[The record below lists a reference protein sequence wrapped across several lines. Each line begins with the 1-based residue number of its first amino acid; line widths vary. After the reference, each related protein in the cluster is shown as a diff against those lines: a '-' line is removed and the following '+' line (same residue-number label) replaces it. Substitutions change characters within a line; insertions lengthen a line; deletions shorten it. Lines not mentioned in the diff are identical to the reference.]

1 MNPDRLLEIASGIR
15 KALKAKGSGEYAIG
29 DVRAF
34 QKEDAFAII
43 EALEY
48 CARAEKVPEDE
59 SMARTPDDDRY
70 IYFAAKIADRLLPEE
85 CQTVID
91 IRDGMCIV
99 DKQLFEIYAFDKK
112 RGRAVRIV

>member
-1 MNPDRLLEIASGIR
+1 MNPDRLLKIADGIR
-15 KALKAKGSGEYAIG
+15 KALKAQDSGEYAIG

-48 CARAEKVPEDE
+48 CARVEKVPGDE
-59 SMARTPDDDRY
+59 SMAHTPDDDRY

-85 CQTVID
+85 YQTVMD
-91 IRDGMCIV
+91 VQDGLCIV